1 MLHQLGYSNVRDY
14 RGGLADWVEA
24 GETLQKAPS
33 ASLNTSVNGPSFI
46 TAPDGIA
53 GTGPARIGSGDGWHD
68 FASEIVSRVSTVQLF
83 LIWIGTV
90 ILCGCGYWLASLLGD
105 HGLVDA
111 GVPLGTNLAGLAS
124 SVYFSFVTAT
134 SLGYGDIVPVGG
146 ARILAVTES
155 VAALLLFGA
164 VVAKFVSHRQ
174 DELVLEIHRVTFDD
188 RLDRVQSNLHLVI
201 SELLSINASC
211 EAETTPLHR
220 IAIRLESAVLLF
232 AGELRTT
239 RDLLYQPRL
248 LVEEAV
254 MSSILANLS
263 SALDVLAEVL
273 SCLPAKFNRSQ
284 RFDLSLSILTRLAD
298 DICGNCVPHSY
309 TPRLTF
315 WMDRIQN
322 RARTIH

>member
-1 MLHQLGYSNVRDY
+1 V
-14 RGGLADWVEA
+14 
-24 GETLQKAPS
+24 T
-33 ASLNTSVNGPSFI
+33 
-46 TAPDGIA
+46 
-53 GTGPARIGSGDGWHD
+53 
-68 FASEIVSRVSTVQLF
+68 TVQLL

-90 ILCGCGYWLASLLGD
+90 MLCGCGYWLASLLGN
-105 HGLVDA
+105 HGLVEA
-111 GVPLGTNLAGLAS
+111 GSPLGTDLGGLAS
-124 SVYFSFVTAT
+124 SIYFSFVTAT
-134 SLGYGDIVPVGG
+134 SLGYGDIVPLGA

-188 RLDRVQSNLHLVI
+188 RLDRVQTNLHLVI

-211 EAETTPLHR
+211 EAAATLLHR
-220 IAIRLESAVLLF
+220 IAVRLESAVLLF
-232 AGELRTT
+232 GGELRTT

-248 LVEEAV
+248 LVEEVV
-254 MSSILANLS
+254 MSSILANLA
-263 SALDVLAEVL
+263 SALDVLAEL
-273 SCLPAKFNRSQ
+273 LTCLPPEFNRSQ
-284 RFDLSLSILTRLAD
+284 RFDLSLSLLTGLAD
-298 DICGNCVPHSY
+298 DICGNCVPHAY